1 MSATVLNGLVLA
13 GGRSTRMKRDK
24 AGIEYAGRPQLER
37 AMELI
42 TPLVDGRAFVSV
54 SAEQRGDPQRSAY
67 ATIADLTSNLGP
79 IAGIQA
85 ALHARPADAWLV
97 LACDLPFLGPATL
110 RHLIEQRAR
119 GRLATAYRSRFDG
132 RPEPLCAIY
141 EPASRASIEAWIAA
155 GETCPRKW
163 MSRNDVALLDLP
175 EQRALDNVNTAQE
188 YQEASASLG
197 FAGGDAISGA
207 STLPQRRRVNV
218 RYFALLREQAG
229 RGAEALQTDARTPQ
243 ELYAQLQ
250 RDRGLQLA
258 PQFLRV
264 AVNDEFGDWLQP
276 LSDGDTV
283 AFLPPVAGG

>member
-1 MSATVLNGLVLA
+1 MSAAVLNGLVLA

-24 AGIEYAGRPQLER
+24 ATIEYAGRPQLER

-42 TPLVDGRAFVSV
+42 TPLVGGRTFVSV
-54 SAEQRGDPQRSAY
+54 GIGQGEEPQRSAF
-67 ATIADLTSNLGP
+67 ATIADLRPNLGP
-79 IAGIQA
+79 IAGIEA
-85 ALHARPADAWLV
+85 AFAKHPADAWLV
-97 LACDLPFLGPATL
+97 LACDLPFLGQATL
-110 RHLIEQRAR
+110 RHLIEHRAP

-132 RPEPLCAIY
+132 KPEPLCAIY

-155 GETCPRKW
+155 GEICPRKW
-163 MSRNDVALLDLP
+163 MAQSDVALLDLP
-175 EQRALDNVNTAQE
+175 EKRALDNVNTPEE
-188 YQEASASLG
+188 YRQASESI
-197 FAGGDAISGA
+197 AGPDAAAIGGA
-207 STLPQRRRVNV
+207 APGRQRRRLNV

-229 RGAEALQTDARTPQ
+229 RGAEALQTEARTPQ